1 MKLSILRFLVVIL
14 ACAGAIVIINNAGAQ
29 NTAPAANEFAVSLSR
44 LGIPVPAQTPAAAP
58 AAPQEKTVDQ
68 TRKNIQVL
76 KGLPESQLGTVM
88 NFVASSL
95 GRRCDYC
102 HVNKGGTWIW
112 ESDDKEE
119 KLTGRKMMQMVLAIN
134 KDNFRGNPQVSCY
147 TCHRGRNQPSLMP
160 LPVPTPAPRPSPP
173 PAGSPQASPSPRPA
187 GPTADQILDKY
198 LAALGGQQAIDK
210 MKTLVM
216 KGTYTGVAG
225 TEISYEVDLVA
236 PDKFHINAGGGTI
249 ERGFDGKAGWQ
260 KNAQGVTEL
269 TNPVLDDL
277 RSMFSFYRNIKIKEQ
292 FTQMRVARER
302 IGDRDAYVIA
312 ARAADNHRERLSF
325 DAETGLML
333 RRIIYMDSPIG
344 VIPYQVDY
352 EDYRDVDGVKLPF
365 LVRVAAVEPGFIST
379 RKYTEIKLN
388 APVDDSKFKMP
399 ETPKPATP

>member
-1 MKLSILRFLVVIL
+1 MKLNILRFLVVIL
-14 ACAGAIVIINNAGAQ
+14 ACASALVVIINDARAQ
-29 NTAPAANEFAVSLSR
+29 NTAPVNEFAVSLSR
-44 LGIPVPAQTPAAAP
+44 LGIPVPAQTPAAAA
-58 AAPQEKTVDQ
+58 AAPPEKTVDQ

-88 NFVASSL
+88 NFVAASL
-95 GRRCDYC
+95 GRQCNYC

-160 LPVPTPAPRPSPP
+160 LPLPTPAPRPSPP

-198 LAALGGQQAIDK
+198 IAGIGGQPAIDK

-225 TEISYEVDLVA
+225 TEIPYEVDLVA
-236 PDKFHINAGGGTI
+236 PDKFHINAGAGTI

-277 RSMFSFYRNIKIKEQ
+277 RSMFGFYRNLKLKEQ
-292 FTQMRVARER
+292 FTQMRVGRER

-312 ARAADNHRERLSF
+312 ARAADTHRERLSF
-325 DAETGLML
+325 DAETGLLL
-333 RRIIYMDSPIG
+333 RRIIYMDSPVG

-352 EDYRDVDGVKLPF
+352 EDYRDVNGVKLPF
-365 LVRVAAVEPGFIST
+365 LVRVASVEPGFIAT
-379 RKYTEIKLN
+379 RKYAEIKLN

-399 ETPKPATP
+399 AAPKP

>member
-1 MKLSILRFLVVIL
+1 MKLNILRFLVIIL
-14 ACAGAIVIINNAGAQ
+14 ACASALVVIINRVGAQ
-29 NTAPAANEFAVSLSR
+29 NSAATANEFVSLSK
-44 LGIPVPAQTPAAAP
+44 LGIPLPAQTPAAVAT
-58 AAPQEKTVDQ
+58 APQEKTVDQ

-88 NFVASSL
+88 NFVATSL

-119 KLTGRKMMQMVLAIN
+119 KLTARKMMQMVLAIN

-147 TCHRGRNQPSLMP
+147 TCHRGRSQPSLMP

-173 PAGSPQASPSPRPA
+173 PAASPQASPSPRPA

-198 LAALGGQQAIDK
+198 VAAVGGQASIDK
-210 MKTLVM
+210 MKSLVM
-216 KGTYTGVAG
+216 RGTYTGVNG
-225 TEISYEVDLVA
+225 TEIPYQVELVA
-236 PDKFHINAGGGTI
+236 PDKFHINAGEGTV
-249 ERGFDGKAGWQ
+249 ERGFDGKSGWQ

-277 RSMFSFYRNIKIKEQ
+277 RSMFGFYRNLKLKEQ

-302 IGDRDAYVIA
+302 IGDRDAIVLA

-325 DAETGLML
+325 DAETGLLL
-333 RRIIYMDSPIG
+333 RRIIYMDSPVG

-365 LVRVAAVEPGFIST
+365 LVRVASVEPGFIST
-379 RKYTEIKLN
+379 RKYAEIKLN
-388 APVDDSKFKMP
+388 APVDDSKFKAP
-399 ETPKPATP
+399 APPKPATP